1 MALAHRESFRRQ
13 MGARLRELRKRAGI
27 SSQER
32 LAHLV
37 GVDRTFIGRLERGRT
52 GVTVESLGTI
62 LAVIGVSLAE
72 FFRVFSQPIR
82 LRTPRTRA

>member
-13 MGARLRELRKRAGI
+13 VGTRLRELRKRAGI
-27 SSQER
+27 PSQER

-72 FFRVFSQPIR
+72 FFRVFNQPIR
-82 LRTPRTRA
+82 LRTPRARD